1 MLCTRLCT
9 TRVAESVDRPT
20 IRVEGSQMGRWVK
33 TWWIDGWVHGW
44 VYNLFTTVDTINR
57 EVY

>member
-1 MLCTRLCT
+1 MEEDML
-9 TRVAESVDRPT
+9 
-20 IRVEGSQMGRWVK
+20 G
-33 TWWIDGWVHGW
+33 GWMDGW